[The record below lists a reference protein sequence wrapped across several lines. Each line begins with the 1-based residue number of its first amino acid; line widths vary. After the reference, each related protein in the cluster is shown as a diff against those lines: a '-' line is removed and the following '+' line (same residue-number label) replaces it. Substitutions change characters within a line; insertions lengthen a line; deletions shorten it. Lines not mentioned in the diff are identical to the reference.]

1 MVFPQQGKYVL
12 RDDCWCELDLY
23 HPRWI
28 PRELQLAEDR
38 YLRAC
43 KAPAVFAQLPRWK
56 QPFKQLESLGQIIIS
71 SRVHDMLRSVFFH
84 AAFAENL
91 SESRSP
97 EGLLFSALH
106 LLALALDVCAAYQN
120 KMATKDIISGAP
132 SADGSTPNGSDRE
145 NFLPLLLGAVERVKV
160 GRADGSTMEEPQSML
175 SILILLLR
183 KNSTTDNMA
192 TSDIGNYSVGGLIK
206 NLLRRFGELNQSCM
220 VQLEL
225 LAPELFQRIPAAG
238 AAFWAGGS
246 GENCRKDDSLVSAL
260 DRSRS
265 MARERQAAVMVSCHM
280 SLVWSC
286 MLCYLMLLCE
296 PILITHL
303 D

>member
-23 HPRWI
+23 HPRWS

-43 KAPAVFAQLPRWK
+43 KSPAVFAQLPRWK
-56 QPFKQLESLGQIIIS
+56 QPFKQLQNLGRIIIS

-106 LLALALDVCAAYQN
+106 LLALALDVCAAYQS
-120 KMATKDIISGAP
+120 KSATEDAISGAP
-132 SADGSTPNGSDRE
+132 LADSSNDRE
-145 NFLPLLLGAVERVKV
+145 NFLPLLLGAVEMVNV
-160 GRADGSTMEEPQSML
+160 GRADGSMMEEPQSML
-175 SILILLLR
+175 SLLVLLLR
-183 KNSTTDNMA
+183 KDSTRDNLE

-206 NLLRRFGELNQSCM
+206 NLLQRFAELNQSCM
-220 VQLEL
+220 VALEL
-225 LAPELFQRIPAAG
+225 LAPEIFLRVSTAG
-238 AAFWAGGS
+238 ATFWPAVS
-246 GENCRKDDSLVSAL
+246 GDSYRPDDSSAPQL
-260 DRSRS
+260 DRTRS
-265 MARERQAAVMVSCHM
+265 MARERQAAVMVSYHM
-280 SLVWSC
+280 ALDWSC
-286 MLCYLMLLCE
+286 RLCYLMLRCE
-296 PILITHL
+296 LISHPH
-303 D
+303 

>member
-1 MVFPQQGKYVL
+1 MVSPQQGKYVL

-23 HPRWI
+23 HLRWS

-56 QPFKQLESLGQIIIS
+56 QPFEQLQNLGRIIIT

-84 AAFAENL
+84 AAFAENP

-106 LLALALDVCAAYQN
+106 LLALALDVCAAYKN
-120 KMATKDIISGAP
+120 KMATKDTISESS
-132 SADGSTPNGSDRE
+132 SADGSSTPECRDRE
-145 NFLPLLLGAVERVKV
+145 NSLALLLGAVERVKV
-160 GRADGSTMEEPQSML
+160 GRADGSMMEEPQSML
-175 SILILLLR
+175 SILVLLLR
-183 KNSTTDNMA
+183 KNSTRDNMA

-206 NLLRRFGELNQSCM
+206 NLLRRFAELNQSCM
-220 VQLEL
+220 VELEL
-225 LAPELFQRIPAAG
+225 LAPEIFQRISTAG
-238 AAFWAGGS
+238 ATCWAGGS
-246 GENCRKDDSLVSAL
+246 GDNCRKDDSLVSEL

-265 MARERQAAVMVSCHM
+265 MARERQAAVMVSCYM
-280 SLVWSC
+280 SLIWSC
-286 MLCYLMLLCE
+286 ML
-296 PILITHL
+296 LI
-303 D
+303 